1 MRSKESHELRT
12 SRRKLR
18 LRLKHKDP
26 ALREGLCNELGA
38 RQRESLGLTLD
49 VLPTAT
55 ERREHLEALWEPYR
69 RRVAGEA
76 PKLVTDSSGQ
86 TRGVDPRPGW
96 QRKLSASKRAWFD
109 NGHCRAIHLL
119 QLDGDEL
126 FEKAK
131 PLLDR
136 RKELLARQDAGAAT
150 DRERRELSRVLEE
163 LEVHA
168 AALAGLED
176 SKAWHEQRLQDT
188 DEAPPSHSQRGA
200 ASSAAAPSRPRP
212 SVAPQRQREAA
223 ERGQPG
229 CPERLGA
236 RAADASRRAPL
247 AAPQRPRPSAAP
259 ERAARRRSR
268 SRSRSSREKPQEWQN
283 AAPWRLSKSR

>member
-26 ALREGLCNELGA
+26 ALREGLRNELGA

-163 LEVHA
+163 LEVHSS
-168 AALAGLED
+168 ALAELENI
-176 SKAWHEQRLQDT
+176 KAWHEQRLPDT
-188 DEAPPSHSQRGA
+188 DEAPEGHSQRGA
-200 ASSAAAPSRPRP
+200 ATSAAATSRPGRISSATRLRIASGGVQELTP
-212 SVAPQRQREAA
+212 KM
-223 ERGQPG
+223 RGG
-229 CPERLGA
+229 MHVVVVVVV
-236 RAADASRRAPL
+236 
-247 AAPQRPRPSAAP
+247 
-259 ERAARRRSR
+259 
-268 SRSRSSREKPQEWQN
+268 
-283 AAPWRLSKSR
+283 